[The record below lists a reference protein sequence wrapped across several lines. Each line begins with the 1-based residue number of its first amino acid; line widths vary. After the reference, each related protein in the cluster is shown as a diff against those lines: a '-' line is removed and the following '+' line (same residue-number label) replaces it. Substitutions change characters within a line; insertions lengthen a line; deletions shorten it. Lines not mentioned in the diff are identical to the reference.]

1 MAQRKKRLCICSHHT
16 SNLNFVFLSFCVYLF
31 KNCPSHFLSHWESS
45 VPVFSSK
52 EHSSLPCKNR
62 NKSLTL
68 SYSVGN
74 FEFPVW
80 IEFYISVSSTGP
92 PLIAATLVFFCSF
105 VAKYFV
111 LSQFSFSEF
120 YYKYIL
126 SSRNVEYSMAIF
138 TLGTIHILRNHC
150 KMERGLLIAK
160 SMENLLKD

>member
-1 MAQRKKRLCICSHHT
+1 MSDAST
-16 SNLNFVFLSFCVYLF
+16 PSNGG
-31 KNCPSHFLSHWESS
+31 
-45 VPVFSSK
+45 
-52 EHSSLPCKNR
+52 
-62 NKSLTL
+62 KSMQKPD
-68 SYSVGN
+68 YSVGN

-138 TLGTIHILRNHC
+138 TLGTIHILRNHY
-150 KMERGLLIAK
+150 KMGRGLLIAK